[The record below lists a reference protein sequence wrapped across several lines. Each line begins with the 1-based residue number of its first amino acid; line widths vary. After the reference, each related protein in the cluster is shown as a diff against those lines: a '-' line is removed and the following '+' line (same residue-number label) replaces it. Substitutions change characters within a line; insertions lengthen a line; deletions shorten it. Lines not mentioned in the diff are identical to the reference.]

1 MPEKTKE
8 TEPQVQEV
16 VINDELINNKLN
28 MLAGMIVALDE
39 KLDKLIK
46 KL

>member
-1 MPEKTKE
+1 MPEKTKDPE
-8 TEPQVQEV
+8 QQIQEV

-28 MLAGMIVALDE
+28 MLAGMVVALDE